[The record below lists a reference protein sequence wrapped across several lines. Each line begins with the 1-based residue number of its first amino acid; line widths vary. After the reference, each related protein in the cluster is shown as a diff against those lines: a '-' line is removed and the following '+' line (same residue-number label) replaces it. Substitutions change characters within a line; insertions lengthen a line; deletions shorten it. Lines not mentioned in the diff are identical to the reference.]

1 MNQVDEVNAQSSQ
14 PPQLA
19 STSNM
24 LRVPPSGYGGAIP
37 RRPFSRDSSAESST
51 SSTTA
56 DTTKTCFCGHYTE
69 GPSGPSSKRGRC
81 KFCRSRAKYVS
92 GQRSFDASRLFG
104 RRRERGE
111 PRRAAS
117 EDQRKR
123 DRGSAAELDNEK
135 TIDERTC
142 ITAVETTASTSS
154 LDVDLPSTTSQ
165 RRTWRLKPSV
175 RRQARLELD
184 VPSAAN
190 NPASVGGA
198 PCIGGSIADSIS
210 PSSGSRDHGMRTPP
224 GPPSMPPGPP
234 GGSLPGSTATLSSS
248 SSSLSHAR
256 QSFGVRRPTTLHQ
269 DDSIGVQNSQRY
281 ATHVMASDISGLL
294 APPSRSGALLRAHTD
309 PTSSSNCSNYEH
321 HLPQRTP
328 NSPPPTYEEVMKQVL
343 LFGKQTDDKGP
354 GPQPLQPLQ
363 RPSQPPIPNSGA
375 LPPPGQPG
383 GRFAAEKPCQRL
395 QNDFCWTKQPRVA
408 PPSYEE
414 ALSSRVVTSLRLGQ
428 SSAATASGS
437 HGGHGGNIRSLSE
450 DRATSHPSP
459 PPPFR
464 GRNSSGNLRPLTRSS
479 RVEEIPDIYWE
490 QAARELDFC
499 TCRKC
504 QARYRQYFE
513 EDLADPNNDA
523 EAMIP
528 METQVLMQEV
538 LTDGMAFCSLM

>member
-1 MNQVDEVNAQSSQ
+1 MNQVDEPATSNAQQ
-14 PPQLA
+14 PPLSLETA
-19 STSNM
+19 SGATSQTTSNM
-24 LRVPPSGYGGAIP
+24 LRVPSSGYGGAIP
-37 RRPFSRDSSAESST
+37 RRPFSRDSSVEST
-51 SSTTA
+51 SSSAA

-123 DRGSAAELDNEK
+123 DRGSTAEDNEK
-135 TIDERTC
+135 TIDERTSS
-142 ITAVETTASTSS
+142 AGVEAIASTSS
-154 LDVDLPSTTSQ
+154 LDFDVTSTTSQ
-165 RRTWRLKPSV
+165 RRLGWRLKPSV

-190 NPASVGGA
+190 SGVTVSGGG
-198 PCIGGSIADSIS
+198 PSNSIAGSTS
-210 PSSGSRDHGMRTPP
+210 PSGSRDHGLRTPP
-224 GPPSMPPGPP
+224 GPPTMPPSCP
-234 GGSLPGSTATLSSS
+234 GGPSLPGTVTSSS
-248 SSSLSHAR
+248 TPSSLSHAR
-256 QSFGVRRPTTLHQ
+256 QSIGVRRPTTLHHAS
-269 DDSIGVQNSQRY
+269 DPTVQNSQRY
-281 ATHVMASDISGLL
+281 ATHMMASDMSGLL
-294 APPSRSGALLRAHTD
+294 APPSRSGALYRAHTD
-309 PTSSSNCSNYEH
+309 PTSSNSNYECN
-321 HLPQRTP
+321 QQKTP
-328 NSPPPTYEEVMKQVL
+328 NSPPPTYEEVMKQAKMGKEKKFNSTSGL
-343 LFGKQTDDKGP
+343 LSQLPISTANHPTLMGRIGC
-354 GPQPLQPLQ
+354 
-363 RPSQPPIPNSGA
+363 PSYV
-375 LPPPGQPG
+375 
-383 GRFAAEKPCQRL
+383 
-395 QNDFCWTKQPRVA
+395 PRVA

-414 ALSSRVVTSLRLGQ
+414 ALSSRVVTSLRLASQ
-428 SSAATASGS
+428 QHHLHSSASSTVSSGGP
-437 HGGHGGNIRSLSE
+437 GGQIRSLSE

-464 GRNSSGNLRPLTRSS
+464 GRNSSGSNLRPLTRSS